1 MCVTVALEDVLAK
14 AGLRID
20 AADFLTLVEDAARL
34 LTPPNP
40 EPAHFFTPDQRAA
53 LGQAGLDLSP
63 FREDESDYRARSV
76 AAQAVLAESAL
87 TVSGAANLLNIDPS
101 RVRHRLGARRLT
113 GWKDQ
118 GGWRLPAWQF
128 TEDGV
133 LPSLE
138 TVLAAVPGDEP
149 ALVVAA
155 FMSTKQD
162 DLVIAGEP
170 VTPRQWLLA
179 GGDPRPVAALAGTLG
194 TAF

>member
-1 MCVTVALEDVLAK
+1 MLAK
-14 AGLRID
+14 AGLRI
-20 AADFLTLVEDAARL
+20 AAAEFLTLVEDAARRL
-34 LTPPNP
+34 VPPNP
-40 EPAHFFTPDQRAA
+40 DPAHFFAPGQRQA
-53 LGQAGLDLSP
+53 LAEAGLDLSP
-63 FREDESDYRARSV
+63 YHEDEPDYRARAV

-87 TVSGAANLLNIDPS
+87 TVSAAAGRLGIDPS
-101 RVRHRLGARRLT
+101 RVRHRLAARRLT

-133 LPSLE
+133 LPSLDA
-138 TVLAAVPGDEP
+138 VLAAVPGDEP

-155 FMSTKQD
+155 FMTTKQD
-162 DLVIAGEP
+162 DLEIAGEA